1 MSKNQSFTPQE
12 PISNIEKALQDADS
26 LEIDRAQLSEQ
37 DLARVEQYLSSPVHS
52 VERKP
57 FSVSLMIGS
66 LIAVVIGLGLLSR
79 FIAWLVLA

>member
-1 MSKNQSFTPQE
+1 MSKDQSFTPQE
-12 PISNIEKALQDADS
+12 PVSNIEKALQDADS
-26 LEIDRAQLSEQ
+26 INIDQAQLSEQ

-52 VERKP
+52 VDRKP
-57 FSVSLMIGS
+57 FSVSLMIGL

>member
-1 MSKNQSFTPQE
+1 MSKDQSFTPQE
-12 PISNIEKALQDADS
+12 PISTIEKALRDADS

>member
-1 MSKNQSFTPQE
+1 MSKDQSFTPQE
-12 PISNIEKALQDADS
+12 PISTIEKALQDADS

>member
-12 PISNIEKALQDADS
+12 PISTIEKALRDADS

>member
-1 MSKNQSFTPQE
+1 MSKDQSFTPQE

-26 LEIDRAQLSEQ
+26 LEVDRAQLSEQ

>member
-1 MSKNQSFTPQE
+1 MSKDQSFTPQE

>member
-1 MSKNQSFTPQE
+1 MSKDQSFTPQE
-12 PISNIEKALQDADS
+12 PVSNIEKALQDADS
-26 LEIDRAQLSEQ
+26 LKINQAQLSEQ

-52 VERKP
+52 VDRKP
-57 FSVSLMIGS
+57 FSVSLMIGL

>member
-1 MSKNQSFTPQE
+1 MSKDQSFTPQE
-12 PISNIEKALQDADS
+12 SVSNIEKVLQDADS
-26 LEIDRAQLSEQ
+26 LKIDQAQLSEQ

-52 VERKP
+52 VDRKP
-57 FSVSLMIGS
+57 FSVSLMIGL

>member
-1 MSKNQSFTPQE
+1 MSKDQSFTPQE
-12 PISNIEKALQDADS
+12 PVSNIEKALQDADS
-26 LEIDRAQLSEQ
+26 LNIDQAQLSEQ

-52 VERKP
+52 VDRKP
-57 FSVSLMIGS
+57 FSVSLMIGL

>member
-12 PISNIEKALQDADS
+12 PISTIEKALQDADS

>member
-1 MSKNQSFTPQE
+1 MSKDQSLTPKE
-12 PISNIEKALQDADS
+12 PISKIEKALQDADS
-26 LEIDRAQLSEQ
+26 LEVDRAQLSEQ